1 MNHKPYSTT
10 TGIRLVS
17 FRDVERFL
25 RCSGSA
31 EDAYS
36 SGSWK
41 YIGIGRLMVTGTDFP
56 FL

>member
-1 MNHKPYSTT
+1 MNHKPYSSRR
-10 TGIRLVS
+10 GIRLVS

-41 YIGIGRLMVTGTDFP
+41 YIGRLMVTGTDFP